1 MGLAGRP
8 EKDLRQT
15 CLSWGTRGRRPLLA
29 ILTGGPHG
37 GPGTEVS
44 GGLPRHRAGT
54 RPARLS
60 ALSLT
65 PETSGRPRVLFAR
78 RILPPPLP
86 GCVRWRTPSQTS
98 SPNPRRPPAP
108 VKGTHNTALR
118 PQGPPGCYSPETRQ
132 TSPAQEAET
141 LCRHTAP
148 PCSALP
154 HSAVT

>member
-15 CLSWGTRGRRPLLA
+15 CLSWGTRGRGPLLA

-118 PQGPPGCYSPETRQ
+118 PQGPPGCYSPET
-132 TSPAQEAET
+132 
-141 LCRHTAP
+141 
-148 PCSALP
+148 
-154 HSAVT
+154 